1 MSKLV
6 FATFLVSLVVASTPW
21 PLREQQFEYNKQA
34 ELDAKGNIYVSS
46 DQGRLIW
53 MADTKHCSEV
63 RVANDEQTVGCRVM
77 QDQKLGNSA
86 PSLQL
91 EIYLKGGHKEIIEPG
106 APILDW
112 HFWED
117 GQQVAF
123 SYGQGNGQVTY
134 ALYDLATARIIE
146 KLAEPSDERLL
157 PQWAKSQAQIQDES
171 VPMSAVL
178 TEERTKWIAKVLRQ
192 IGKIKPGMRRR
203 DLLTVFTTEGGISAR
218 TQRTYVHT
226 ECPYIKVTV
235 RFKAVSGGESP
246 GLNEDPDD
254 IIESVSQPYLEWSVM
269 D

>member
-6 FATFLVSLVVASTPW
+6 FAVFLVSLGVASTPW
-21 PLREQQFEYNKQA
+21 PLREQQFEYNKKA
-34 ELDAKGNIYVSS
+34 EVDDKGNIYVSS
-46 DQGRLIW
+46 DQGKLIW
-53 MADTKHCSEV
+53 MANIKHCSEV
-63 RVANDEQTVGCRVM
+63 REANDQQTVGCRVI
-77 QDQKLGNSA
+77 QDQELGNAA

-91 EIYLKGGHKEIIEPG
+91 EIYRKGGRKEIIEPG

-112 HFWED
+112 HFSED

-134 ALYDLATARIIE
+134 ALYDLATAHIIE
-146 KLAEPSDERLL
+146 KLAEPSDEKLL
-157 PQWAKSQAQIQDES
+157 PQWAKSQAQIQDDS
-171 VPMSAVL
+171 VPMSADL
-178 TEERTKWIAKVLRQ
+178 NGERTKWIAKVLRQ

-203 DLLTVFTTEGGISAR
+203 DVLTVFTTEGGISTR

-235 RFKAVSGGESP
+235 HFKAVSGESL
-246 GLNEDPDD
+246 GQDEDPDD
-254 IIESVSQPYLEWSVM
+254 IIESVSQPYLAWGVM

>member
-1 MSKLV
+1 MSNLV
-6 FATFLVSLVVASTPW
+6 VATFLVSLVVPSTPG

-34 ELDAKGNIYVSS
+34 ELDADGNIYVSS
-46 DQGRLIW
+46 DQGKLIW
-53 MADTKHCSEV
+53 MANTKHCSEV
-63 RVANDEQTVGCRVM
+63 REANDQQTVGCRVM
-77 QDQKLGNSA
+77 QDQELGNTA

-91 EIYLKGGHKEIIEPG
+91 EIYRKGGHKEIIEPG

-112 HFWED
+112 NFSKD

-134 ALYDLATARIIE
+134 ARYDLATARIVE
-146 KLAEPSDERLL
+146 KLAEPSDESLL

-178 TEERTKWIAKVLRQ
+178 TEERTKWIVKVLRQ
-192 IGKIKPGMRRR
+192 IGKIKPGMRRK
-203 DLLTVFTTEGGISAR
+203 DLLTVFTTEGGISTR

-235 RFKAVSGGESP
+235 RFKAVSGESP
-246 GLNEDPDD
+246 GLDEDPDD
-254 IIESVSQPYLEWSVM
+254 IIESVSQPYLAWSVM